1 MFPIEFDHEAL
12 DSLPLLDDEGK
23 GRILQILK
31 TICLARIMPYF
42 RNRRVAEPTVIARIS
57 ACLTIRRWED
67 ENSLVSFVSQISLD
81 RDQWIILI
89 HERIFDYLAFV
100 IPSDP
105 DSRLGGKTSEEGK
118 MLAFTEF
125 FLRHQIEH
133 MIYPQKTQREII
145 GSDVSFAMERRINDP
160 TFYGMLR
167 AALSDE
173 MNGFRGSYY
182 LDLLDAAEQEHP
194 YDHIIAKILSAYV
207 ACLSEMQDELLGS
220 LFTVLKMDLKTK
232 LLEECYRKSR
242 NTSYSLKRRS
252 VYLERVMSLFMVA
265 LEDDEKRARELFH
278 AFMDR
283 WGLIYLFHELDLNE
297 TSLENKGEDEI
308 FADFKENVAKFSAER
323 VQAPPLNPPPD
334 PCFEAIPITIPAKS
348 LKERIEEARKDPLF
362 PRRAVDIID
371 KNKTA
376 AVGHSGPKYTEL
388 IETLLAIPWGK
399 IQRITVDPVAFE
411 DGLNQSHYG
420 LDRPKEIICDFFA
433 NLIWR
438 SRHTYEKEQGSI
450 YRTGS
455 AFLFVGPP
463 GVGKTSLAISIARNL
478 GIPYHKISLGGMRD
492 EADLRG
498 HGFTYEGS
506 KPGAVLQGLI
516 KMGVMNG
523 MFIMDEA
530 DKTERFAI
538 STLLEIL
545 DPEQNHLFHDKYT
558 ETTVDIDLSS
568 CHFILTANTLETV
581 PPAVINRCEVV
592 FLDRYSVE
600 EKIVIAR
607 QYLIERVRRR
617 YRISKEEIFFDQDHE
632 EDLLRY
638 LIKTY
643 THEPGVRE
651 LERIIRT
658 LFLRIFRKEILVQ
671 GNQGVKINRIKIKEY
686 LETPGRPWS
695 INEDDRVGEALA
707 LGVNLE
713 RGIGSAIPIQATP
726 VFIEEGN
733 GVRND
738 RLSMVRATGNIEK
751 ILDESRKVAMTGI
764 LYCGQKLGVDT
775 SRMENPIHLHLMG
788 ASTPKDGPSAGG
800 AVALA
805 LASLLSDRPVRRDL
819 AMTGEIDTRGRI
831 TGVGGLDIK
840 LETAYDAGCRTIIIP
855 KENLFG
861 DWGIERLP
869 DALKRE
875 LQILT
880 YEKWKGEHEPFDYQH
895 HILQVVAVNHIT
907 QAADVAFIDGEEI
920 RRLEDPFVPH
930 AKAVAQALVP
940 VRHQAGFCV
949 HLIKDPLE
957 IDFETAGESLGK
969 KRRSVFLLKPE
980 VKREHP
986 SGFPMLERYGE
997 CQDLDSSRFGLP
1009 SIIQEI
1015 ETNCTRKGF
1024 EACRASLVAP
1034 FYLLAQSGL
1043 NPGPKGP
1050 KVFSNNYAIQGV
1062 KIKEC
1067 KPFLNRAYYYLSHL
1081 SPTEM
1086 DDCFFL
1092 KKQNGIYAVDLGFIP
1107 EKYRLDIKRAGAILN
1122 ACLKRWLNILEDSI
1136 RENHPSEVKCL
1147 EMSNFVVNRDT
1158 RPANLNRV
1166 GWIVASNLR
1175 RQTNLL

>member
-1 MFPIEFDHEAL
+1 MFPMEFDHEAL
-12 DSLPLLDDEGK
+12 DSLPLPDEEGM
-23 GRILQILK
+23 GRILRIFRK
-31 TICLARIMPYF
+31 ICMARIMPYF
-42 RNRRVAEPTVIARIS
+42 RNRRVADPTVIARIS
-57 ACLTIRRWED
+57 ECLTIQRWDD
-67 ENSLVSFVSQISLD
+67 ENNLVSLVSQISLEQD
-81 RDQWIILI
+81 RWIILI

-105 DSRLGGKTSEEGK
+105 DCRSGGKTAEEGK

-133 MIYPQKTQREII
+133 LLYPQKTQREVI
-145 GSDVSFAMERRINDP
+145 GSDVVFAMERRINDP
-160 TFYGMLR
+160 TFYRMLTTCL
-167 AALSDE
+167 ADE
-173 MNGFRGSYY
+173 MNGLRGSYY
-182 LDLLDAAEQEHP
+182 LELLDAAEQERP
-194 YDHIIAKILSAYV
+194 YDHMIAKVLSVYV
-207 ACLSEMQDELLGS
+207 ARLSEMPDELLQS
-220 LFTVLKMDLKTK
+220 LFPILKMDLKTK

-252 VYLERVMSLFMVA
+252 ACLERVMQLFVVA
-265 LEDDEKRARELFH
+265 VKHDEKGAREVFH
-278 AFMDR
+278 ALMDR
-283 WGLIYLFHELDLNE
+283 WGLIYLFRELDLPE
-297 TSLENKGEDEI
+297 TSLENKSEEEI
-308 FADFKENVAKFSAER
+308 FAVFKENVAKFSAER
-323 VQAPPLNPPPD
+323 PQAPPSTPPATPRI
-334 PCFEAIPITIPAKS
+334 EAIPTTIPAKS
-348 LKERIEEARKDPLF
+348 LKERIEEAQNNPLF
-362 PRRAVDIID
+362 PRQAIDIIE

-399 IQRITVDPVAFE
+399 IQQITVDPGAFE
-411 DGLNQSHYG
+411 EGLNRTHYG
-420 LDRPKEIICDFFA
+420 LKRPKEIICDFFA

-438 SRHTYEKEQGSI
+438 CKHAHEEEQGSGS
-450 YRTGS
+450 RTGS

-516 KMGVMNG
+516 KMGVING

-617 YRISKEEIFFDQDHE
+617 YRISEGEIFFDRDRE
-632 EDLLRY
+632 GDLLRY

-671 GNQGVKINRIKIKEY
+671 GHRDVRISRVKIKEY
-686 LETPGRPWS
+686 LETPGRPWR
-695 INEDDRVGEALA
+695 INEEDRVGEALA
-707 LGVNLE
+707 LGVNVE
-713 RGIGSAIPIQATP
+713 RGIGSVIPIQATP
-726 VFIEEGN
+726 VCIREEGIE
-733 GVRND
+733 GRND
-738 RLSMVRATGNIEK
+738 RLSMVHATGNIEK
-751 ILDESRKVAMTGI
+751 VLDESRKVAMTGI
-764 LYCGQKLGVDT
+764 LYCAQELAIDT
-775 SRMENPIHLHLMG
+775 GRMENPIHLHLMG

-805 LASLLSDRPVRRDL
+805 LASLLSERPVRRDL

-831 TGVGGLDIK
+831 TGVGGLDVK

-855 KENLFG
+855 KENLSG
-861 DWGIERLP
+861 DGGSIERLP

-880 YEKWKGEHEPFDYQH
+880 YEKWKGEHEPFDYEH

-907 QAADVAFIDGEEI
+907 QAADVAFVDEGEI
-920 RRLEDPFVPH
+920 RRLEAPFVPH
-930 AKAVAQALVP
+930 AHAVAQALIP
-940 VRHQAGFCV
+940 VRNQAGLCV
-949 HLIKDPLE
+949 HLIKDPQE
-957 IDFETAGESLGK
+957 IDFETAEEPLREG
-969 KRRSVFLLKPE
+969 RRSVFLLKPE
-980 VKREHP
+980 VRREHP
-986 SGFPMLERYGE
+986 TGFPVLERYWE
-997 CQDLDSSRFGLP
+997 RQDLDSSMVSLP

-1015 ETNCTRKGF
+1015 EADCMRKGF

-1034 FYLLAQSGL
+1034 FYLLTRSGL
-1043 NPGPKGP
+1043 NPGSKGL

-1067 KPFLNRAYYYLSHL
+1067 KPLLNHAYYYLSHL
-1081 SPTEM
+1081 SPAEM

-1092 KKQNGIYAVDLGFIP
+1092 RKQNGIYAVDLGFIP
-1107 EKYRLDIKRAGAILN
+1107 EKYRLDVKRAETILK
-1122 ACLKRWLNILEDSI
+1122 ACLKRWLNVLEDSI
-1136 RENHPSEVKCL
+1136 RENQPSEVKCL
-1147 EMSNFVVNRDT
+1147 GASNFVDKTMARC
-1158 RPANLNRV
+1158 R
-1166 GWIVASNLR
+1166 
-1175 RQTNLL
+1175 